1 MPKSYLLFF
10 RNLYVARP
18 HYARLAIFIGGIR
31 FFYRHCN
38 RCLFVEFK
46 IEKVKFHLLVYSF
59 IFAFVGCQAP
69 PTASTILHRSIQA
82 HGFDQSLEN
91 LSYYKTTQLFYPDG
105 TLEKEMAQT
114 HSIQWRPFEYHIK
127 DEKQQ
132 LIRKGNSIFK
142 QIDSLTIEEKQE
154 LEASK
159 NALNAAYFVFWQPA
173 KLLDKKAVL
182 TYKGKKKLQ
191 GKKQVDVLEV
201 AYPESSSTDRW
212 EFYFDPSSY
221 LNLGYSVQHNG
232 RWSLILNDEFH
243 DQHRPILV
251 KKRRSF
257 FVDRLAQK
265 TVLRATYSY
274 DLLP

>member
-1 MPKSYLLFF
+1 MKLQPLL
-10 RNLYVARP
+10 
-18 HYARLAIFIGGIR
+18 
-31 FFYRHCN
+31 CS
-38 RCLFVEFK
+38 
-46 IEKVKFHLLVYSF
+46 LL
-59 IFAFVGCQAP
+59 FAFVGCQEP
-69 PTASTILHRSIQA
+69 PTAATILKRSVQA
-82 HGFDQSLEN
+82 HGFDQSLDT
-91 LSYYKTTQLFYPDG
+91 LSYFKTTRLFYPDG
-105 TLEKEMAQT
+105 SLEKEISQT
-114 HSIQWRPFEYHIK
+114 HSIQWRPFEYRIK

-142 QIDSLTIEEKQE
+142 QIDNLTIEGKQE
-154 LEASK
+154 LEAAKS
-159 NALNAAYFVFWQPA
+159 ALNAAYFVFWQPA

-257 FVDRLAQK
+257 FVDSLAQ
-265 TVLRATYSY
+265 TAVLRAAYSY